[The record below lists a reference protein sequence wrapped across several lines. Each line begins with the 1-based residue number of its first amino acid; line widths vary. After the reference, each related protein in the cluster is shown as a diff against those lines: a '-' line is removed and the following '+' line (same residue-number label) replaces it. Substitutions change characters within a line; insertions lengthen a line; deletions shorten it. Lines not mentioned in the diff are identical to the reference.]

1 MGPWNPEALQDVS
14 RRPSGVLRVC
24 PAYAAG
30 EPERLPANPQDDRKR
45 TQASAGVPAL

>member
-1 MGPWNPEALQDVS
+1 MVPWNPEALQDVS

-24 PAYAAG
+24 TDCAAG
-30 EPERLPANPQDDRKR
+30 ERERPPANLQDDRKR